1 MADLDRDIQ
10 VIPIAGDTSVNETS
24 LIIEIK

>member
-10 VIPIAGDTSVNETS
+10 VIPIAGDTSVNKTS
-24 LIIEIK
+24 LIIEMK